1 MADNKLHITAE
12 LIRRY
17 LEGKLDDKTMHAI
30 ERQALDDP
38 FLAEALEG
46 YALRSADQE
55 PALSDLRSRLEKRVQ
70 PPKSGI
76 LRKIEYRWL
85 AAASILILLSITAV
99 MLMNRPVERQ
109 SDIAQADPLKK
120 ADTIQAD
127 TAIPRPMPP
136 QEQKPEP
143 ASPQATE
150 ESKNAAPQATE
161 ASRPAPAKA
170 VPPVSEGS
178 KPAPAETEA
187 ASREIAKSVKEESK
201 NTRAEAAVAADRSAT
216 LARLNASRQAAAKEK
231 AYPQPALAMAKKES
245 RPFRNK
251 VDTILIGGKPTTDS
265 LQLLAKSGG
274 KVEGYIAGEPSPY
287 SNQHTD
293 ANVRLISG
301 VVIDEKTGSRLPGV
315 MVSVHGSNRGAV
327 TDTSGGFALHVDKK
341 EPVKLGFSS
350 IGYEHKDVTVAQST
364 SKVNVALPADEAAL
378 QDVVVV
384 GYGKAKKAA
393 TAPPSPVMGEAVYQ
407 AYLQSKKIVPL
418 KENMIPVAGEVHI
431 SFTVMPDSTLRNFKV
446 LQSLGREA
454 DSAAISIVKEGP
466 AWVPASNK
474 KRTSV
479 MLKVP
484 IVIKEQ
490 E

>member
-120 ADTIQAD
+120 TDTVVTKPGQAD

-136 QEQKPEP
+136 KEQKPEP

-150 ESKNAAPQATE
+150 A
-161 ASRPAPAKA
+161 
-170 VPPVSEGS
+170 S
-178 KPAPAETEA
+178 KPAPAAAAPPASEESKPTPAEA
-187 ASREIAKSVKEESK
+187 ATREIAKSVKEENK
-201 NTRAEAAVAADRSAT
+201 NTPAEAAVAADRSAT

-231 AYPQPALAMAKKES
+231 AYSQAASAMAKKES

-251 VDTILIGGKPTTDS
+251 VDTILIGGRPTTDS

-378 QDVVVV
+378 QDVVVT

-418 KENMIPVAGEVHI
+418 KENMTPVAGEVHI

-446 LQSLGREA
+446 LKSLGREA
-454 DSAAISIVKEGP
+454 DSAAIRIVKEGP
-466 AWVPASNK
+466 AWMPASNR

-479 MLKVP
+479 VLKVP